1 MLRAMTIRLESG
13 QELSAA
19 SEKVLK
25 TSGQKTDHTTSLS
38 TELRPDLHTFIV
50 TLSNLVA

>member
-13 QELSAA
+13 QELSVA

-25 TSGQKTDHTTSLS
+25 TSGFASSFQKTDHTTSLS
-38 TELRPDLHTFIV
+38 TELRPDLHTSL
-50 TLSNLVA
+50 LS